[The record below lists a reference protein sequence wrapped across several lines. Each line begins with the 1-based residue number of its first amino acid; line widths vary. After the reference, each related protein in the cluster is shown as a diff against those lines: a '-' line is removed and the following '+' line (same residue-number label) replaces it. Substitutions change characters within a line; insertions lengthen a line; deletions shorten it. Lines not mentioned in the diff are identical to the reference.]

1 MKYDFI
7 DEDRSG
13 YGVAEP
19 PTIDRYCEALD
30 LSVGAYYQER
40 RRREHPSART
50 IDNDALRREIEV
62 IYQENDGRYGY
73 LRVTAELKR
82 HGRRV
87 NRKRV
92 HRLMRSCGLYA
103 RRPRKI
109 RITTRQD
116 KRHTPSPNLLAQ
128 NFGAIT
134 ACNDAWLS
142 DMTYIYTD
150 EGVLFLTV
158 VLDMASR
165 EILGWSF
172 SETLEQDG
180 VWRAIMMALGRH
192 GAHDGQ
198 IFHSDRGSQYTSRA
212 TRALLGA
219 HGIRQS
225 MSGTG
230 NCYDNAPME
239 SFFKTLKYELVH
251 YRTYH
256 TRDEAR
262 QSIVEYIEEYYN
274 YRRLHSALGYHTPRE
289 WRLNHSTQPPI

>member
-1 MKYDFI
+1 MKYAFI
-7 DEDRSG
+7 DEDRAG
-13 YGVAEP
+13 YGEADP
-19 PTIDRYCEALD
+19 PTIERYCQALGMS
-30 LSVGAYYQER
+30 LGAYYHER
-40 RRREHPSART
+40 KRREHPSART
-50 IDNDALRREIEV
+50 IENRDLHREIEV

-82 HGRRV
+82 RGRRV

-92 HRLMRSCGLYA
+92 QRLMRCYGLYA

-109 RITTRQD
+109 RYTTRQD
-116 KRHTPSPNLLAQ
+116 KRHVPSPNIIDQ
-128 NFGAIT
+128 NFGQIT
-134 ACNDAWLS
+134 ECNEAWLS
-142 DMTYIYTD
+142 DITYIHTT
-150 EGVLFLTV
+150 EGDLYLTV

-165 EILGWSF
+165 EIVGWSF

-180 VWRAIMMALGRH
+180 VLRAIAMALSRQGSQE
-192 GAHDGQ
+192 GQ

-212 TRALLGA
+212 TRALLA
-219 HGIRQS
+219 SHRMRQS

-256 TRDEAR
+256 TRDDAR
-262 QSIVEYIEEYYN
+262 RSIVEYIEFYYN
-274 YRRLHSALGYHTPRE
+274 ERRLHSALGYQAPRE
-289 WRLNHSTQPPI
+289 WRLKNSTQPPI